1 MRRWLVL
8 STFFMSCGVGWCVA
22 RGAKVKTPRGLRNIE
37 DLAVGDEVIV
47 VDPDTLELHVSALT
61 ARRSAKRECGRL
73 HFNSGSLTVTSA
85 HPLYDPRARLWA
97 PAGDWLL
104 GVRGEFLGEHGPVRV
119 TRAERFVGVEEVFD
133 LTVAHAL
140 HTFVADGVVVHNKT
154 PRREACPVPAED
166 GRTYSEYD
174 ACECGPL
181 AEGTRGNVYCAADAG
196 TPACSCDTHFTSSWV
211 AALGGSEAALR
222 DEGWWNSLE
231 RSGPSDVPRVEQ
243 WDGGGSPYWPYPVL
257 PGSPN
262 VLRLAETG
270 DGSAGVLT
278 RAHPAPTWRLR
289 TSLWFFKDGA
299 LPRALSTGDAG
310 FVMLGVDEQRVWFSL
325 PDQSTWAAPVRSR
338 VWLQLNWDLE
348 ILDGGAYVVTPS
360 VAEYERVE
368 AGLGDFRAVDTGE
381 SLEDFY
387 ADGGTF
393 SFGDAG
399 APRELVLGHRSAKDG
414 GTGVLRVTGVTLSAW

>member
-1 MRRWLVL
+1 MIEKFASVASPSLSFGTGNRQAPIKPAMRG
-8 STFFMSCGVGWCVA
+8 STSC
-22 RGAKVKTPRGLRNIE
+22 AKP
-37 DLAVGDEVIV
+37 LAL
-47 VDPDTLELHVSALT
+47 P
-61 ARRSAKRECGRL
+61 
-73 HFNSGSLTVTSA
+73 LTVL
-85 HPLYDPRARLWA
+85 PLSVTVRLS
-97 PAGDWLL
+97 
-104 GVRGEFLGEHGPVRV
+104 V
-119 TRAERFVGVEEVFD
+119 T
-133 LTVAHAL
+133 
-140 HTFVADGVVVHNKT
+140 
-154 PRREACPVPAED
+154 
-166 GRTYSEYD
+166 
-174 ACECGPL
+174 
-181 AEGTRGNVYCAADAG
+181 
-196 TPACSCDTHFTSSWV
+196 
-211 AALGGSEAALR
+211 
-222 DEGWWNSLE
+222 
-231 RSGPSDVPRVEQ
+231 
-243 WDGGGSPYWPYPVL
+243 
-257 PGSPN
+257 
-262 VLRLAETG
+262 
-270 DGSAGVLT
+270 
-278 RAHPAPTWRLR
+278 
-289 TSLWFFKDGA
+289 